1 VAKEASHRTSLH
13 EGKETDAGTIDSA
26 EGFYGVDTT
35 YVHFVV

>member
-1 VAKEASHRTSLH
+1 MAKKATHWTTLH
-13 EGKETDAGTIDSA
+13 EGKETNTGTIDSA